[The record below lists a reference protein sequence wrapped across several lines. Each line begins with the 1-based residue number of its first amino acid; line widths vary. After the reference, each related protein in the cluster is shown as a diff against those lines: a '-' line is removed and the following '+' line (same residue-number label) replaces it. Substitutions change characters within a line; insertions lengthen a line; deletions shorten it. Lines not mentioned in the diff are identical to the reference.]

1 MQGGQQEQDWGL
13 CRNVDEFQK
22 LCRIGVGTYGTVYRA
37 RDLRSNET
45 VALKRVI
52 LHNEK
57 HDGFPITALREIKL
71 LKRLAHPHC
80 VSLLDVVVN
89 RKRGVFLVFEYADND
104 LAALVDAMAG
114 EKLRPFNEA
123 EVKQLLLQLLDAI
136 SFLHANWI
144 VHRDVKMSNLLY
156 DNRGV
161 LKLCD
166 FGLAREYA
174 SPLAP
179 MTPKVVTLWYRAPEL
194 LLGATEYGPAVD
206 VWSTGCV
213 FGELL
218 LRRPLAA
225 GSTALEQLRALCDV
239 LGTPSERIWPGFG
252 ALPHTSKLS
261 FDPVRYRYN
270 RLPEVFPLIS
280 PQHGI
285 GLMNELLTFD
295 PMQRCT
301 AASALSH
308 PYFSENPVPVQ
319 PGVMPTFPS
328 LQNAQ

>member
-1 MQGGQQEQDWGL
+1 MQGVRHESDLGL
-13 CRNVDEFQK
+13 CRSVNEFQK
-22 LCRIGVGTYGTVYRA
+22 LCRIGAGTYGTVYRG
-37 RDLRSNET
+37 RDLRSGNI

-80 VSLLDVVVN
+80 VSLLDVVVSC
-89 RKRGVFLVFEYADND
+89 KHDVFLVFEYAEND
-104 LAALVDAMAG
+104 LAALVDAMAS
-114 EKLRPFNEA
+114 ERMRPFNEP

-136 SFLHANWI
+136 HFLHANWI
-144 VHRDVKMSNLLY
+144 VHRDIKMSNLLY

-166 FGLAREYA
+166 FGLAREYTNA
-174 SPLAP
+174 PSP

-194 LLGATEYGPAVD
+194 LLGATEYGPGVD
-206 VWSTGCV
+206 VWSAGCI

-218 LRRPLAA
+218 LRRPIAA
-225 GSTALEQLRALCDV
+225 GSTAIEQLRALCDL
-239 LGTPSERIWPGFG
+239 LGAPNERIWPGFS

-261 FDPVRYRYN
+261 FDLVRYRYN
-270 RLPEVFPLIS
+270 RLPEVFPFIS
-280 PQHGI
+280 PRHGL
-285 GLMNELLTFD
+285 GLINELLTFD
-295 PMQRCT
+295 PKQRCT

-308 PYFSENPVPVQ
+308 PYFSETPAPTQ
-319 PGVMPTFPS
+319 PGVMPTFPT
-328 LQNAQ
+328 LQSIQ